1 MKMTMRSI
9 TRSKLPWHVLPIA
22 VIIIAA
28 FAMRLRGLNFGLPAL
43 LDPDESIFVLI
54 ALKLLKEHTLNPGWF
69 GHPGTTT
76 IYSLALV
83 EAGIVVVG
91 TLTGG
96 FADTTAFSKALFHDP
111 AVAFLPG
118 RVVMLISGL
127 IVILLAYRLARR
139 VFDPR
144 VALVTAALLAIDP
157 IHIRYSQIIRTD
169 MQSTIFMLLTLLA
182 AMRIVERGSL
192 RTYLV
197 AGMWVGIAC
206 ATKWPAGTVAAG
218 VAGAAVLRIRL
229 EPSEYRTV
237 LRRLGG
243 FALMAVASCVI
254 VSPYLILDFGT
265 VVSNLHGEGRAV
277 HVGATGN
284 GFLANIGWYLGNPLC
299 DALGICGLALAAA
312 GLVAGARRQPIFGYV
327 VGSAIGAFFV
337 SITIQNLIWERWVVP
352 LLPLLTIGLAYAT
365 VALVDKVRTQAP
377 RFKLPV
383 AIALTL
389 LVAVP
394 PLRVAN
400 AQAAERA
407 VDTRRL
413 ATAWAMQHIPAG
425 NTVAIEYLAFDALSA
440 PWHFLYPGGNR
451 GCFDPRTFVT
461 RQITVS
467 TVGSWHSS
475 RPVVDFADIEP
486 NRTASCRADYLIFA
500 NYDRYVAESGRF
512 PTEIANYRR
521 IAAGGHEV
529 AVFTPRWGSVGGP
542 IVRIIRLPACHAQA
556 ISAREPRCHS

>member
-1 MKMTMRSI
+1 MRARAVS
-9 TRSKLPWHVLPIA
+9 TRTWRVVALA
-22 VIIIAA
+22 AIIALA

-43 LDPDESIFVLI
+43 LDPDEPIFVLL

-83 EAGIVVVG
+83 EAGIVLVG
-91 TLTGG
+91 KLTGR
-96 FADTTAFSKALFHDP
+96 FPDTHAFSNALFHDP
-111 AVAFLPG
+111 GVVFLPG
-118 RVVMLISGL
+118 RFVMLISGL

-139 VFDPR
+139 LFDTR
-144 VALVTAALLAIDP
+144 VALLTAALLAIDP

-169 MQSTIFMLLTLLA
+169 MQSTISVLLTLLA

-192 RTYLV
+192 RAYLV

-218 VAGAAVLRIRL
+218 VVGAAVLRIQL
-229 EPSEYRTV
+229 DPSEYGTV
-237 LRRLGG
+237 LRRLGC

-254 VSPYLILDFGT
+254 VSPYLILDFAT
-265 VVSNLHGEGRAV
+265 VISNLHGEGRAV
-277 HVGATGN
+277 HVGATSN
-284 GFLANIGWYLGNPLC
+284 GFLANMGWYLRNPLC
-299 DALGICGLALAAA
+299 DALGISGLALAAA

-327 VGSAIGAFFV
+327 VGSTIGVFFV
-337 SITIQNLIWERWVVP
+337 SIAVQNLIWERWVVP
-352 LLPLLTIGLAYAT
+352 LLPLLTIALAYAT
-365 VALVDKVRTQAP
+365 VSLVDKVRKHFP
-377 RFKLPV
+377 LFKLPV
-383 AIALTL
+383 AIAIAL

-394 PLRVAN
+394 PLRVAD
-400 AQAAERA
+400 AQAVERA

-413 ATAWAMQHIPAG
+413 ATAWARQHIPPG
-425 NTVAIEYLAFDALSA
+425 NTIAIEYLAFDVLSA
-440 PWHFLYPGGNR
+440 PWRFLYPGGNR

-475 RPVVDFADIEP
+475 RPVVDFGDIEP
-486 NRTASCRADYLIFA
+486 RRTASCRADYLIFA
-500 NYDRYVAESGRF
+500 NYDRYVADSGRF

-521 IAAGGHEV
+521 IAAGGHVV
-529 AVFTPRWGSVGGP
+529 AVFTPRRGSVGGP
-542 IVRIIRLPACHAQA
+542 IVRIIHLPPCPAQTMR
-556 ISAREPRCHS
+556 SREPRCHS

>member
-1 MKMTMRSI
+1 
-9 TRSKLPWHVLPIA
+9 
-22 VIIIAA
+22 
-28 FAMRLRGLNFGLPAL
+28 MRLRGLDFGLPAL
-43 LDPDESIFVLI
+43 LDPDEPIFVLI

-83 EAGIVVVG
+83 EAGIVLVG
-91 TLTGG
+91 TLTGRFPDTNA
-96 FADTTAFSKALFHDP
+96 FAKALFHDP

-118 RVVMLISGL
+118 RVVILISGL
-127 IVILLAYRLARR
+127 TVILLAYQLARR
-139 VFDPR
+139 LFDTR
-144 VALVTAALLAIDP
+144 VALLTAALLAIDP

-169 MQSTIFMLLTLLA
+169 MQSTIFILLALLA

-192 RTYLV
+192 RAYLI

-218 VAGAAVLRIRL
+218 VVGAAVLRIQRD
-229 EPSEYRTV
+229 PSAYGTV
-237 LRRLGG
+237 LRRLGCC
-243 FALMAVASCVI
+243 ALMAVASCVI
-254 VSPYLILDFGT
+254 VSPYLVLDFAT
-265 VVSNLHGEGRAV
+265 VISNLQGEGRAV

-284 GFLANIGWYLGNPLC
+284 GLLANMGWYLGNPLTN
-299 DALGICGLALAAA
+299 ALGIGGLALAAA

-327 VGSAIGAFFV
+327 VGSAIGVFFV

-352 LLPLLTIGLAYAT
+352 LLPLLTIALAYAT
-365 VALVDKVRTQAP
+365 VSFVDKVRKHFP
-377 RFKLPV
+377 LFKLPA
-383 AIALTL
+383 AIAITL

-400 AQAAERA
+400 AQAVERA

-413 ATAWAMQHIPAG
+413 ATAWAMQHIPPG

-440 PWHFLYPGGNR
+440 PWRFLYPGGNR

-475 RPVVDFADIEP
+475 RPIVDFADIEAD
-486 NRTASCRADYLIFA
+486 RTESCRADYLIFA
-500 NYDRYVAESGRF
+500 NYDRYVAESARF

-521 IAAGGHEV
+521 IAAGGHLV
-529 AVFTPRWGSVGGP
+529 AVFTPHPGSVGGP
-542 IVRIIRLPACHAQA
+542 IVRIIRLPTCPAQTMR
-556 ISAREPRCHS
+556 SGEPRCHS